1 MLSTWQTG
9 FSQQAVRNAGRVVSR
24 VSVRDIDSYQL
35 LTLSHGVG
43 HAVHGDGLHP
53 SGRNGAKP
61 RVHGE
66 HAVAEAS
73 LQDTVGGGRRGGRV
87 GDSLSPPTTRE
98 MVSRGAGGANLRRLS
113 LGPCSSPGGSEGL
126 GGFRHGLSVLISVSL
141 PSDQS

>member
-1 MLSTWQTG
+1 M
-9 FSQQAVRNAGRVVSR
+9 VSW

-66 HAVAEAS
+66 HAVGEAS
-73 LQDTVGGGRRGGRV
+73 LQDTHGVVGEGGGRVDDG
-87 GDSLSPPTTRE
+87 LSPPATRE
-98 MVSRGAGGANLRRLS
+98 
-113 LGPCSSPGGSEGL
+113 EGL
-126 GGFRHGLSVLISVSL
+126 GVLRGASGTGSL
-141 PSDQS
+141 GSFLCPFLLTRCG

>member
-1 MLSTWQTG
+1 M
-9 FSQQAVRNAGRVVSR
+9 VSW

-66 HAVAEAS
+66 HAVGEAS
-73 LQDTVGGGRRGGRV
+73 LVRNVYFFLNRLGELAWLGKATLIEALAFSGSCMPNVT
-87 GDSLSPPTTRE
+87 DS
-98 MVSRGAGGANLRRLS
+98 
-113 LGPCSSPGGSEGL
+113 
-126 GGFRHGLSVLISVSL
+126 
-141 PSDQS
+141 D